1 MESSILGSEK
11 ILNNVEC
18 LLPSQP
24 MAQAEGGQC
33 LKYLAFKEL
42 RTTAGTCYV
51 NNIIEHEVSVVL
63 SVYVVYIFATK
74 WPIYCCPPGKEGNS
88 KWP

>member
-42 RTTAGTCYV
+42 RTTAGTCEQYLTFSLLNGQFTV
-51 NNIIEHEVSVVL
+51 ARRERRVIASGLKKLH
-63 SVYVVYIFATK
+63 
-74 WPIYCCPPGKEGNS
+74 
-88 KWP
+88 